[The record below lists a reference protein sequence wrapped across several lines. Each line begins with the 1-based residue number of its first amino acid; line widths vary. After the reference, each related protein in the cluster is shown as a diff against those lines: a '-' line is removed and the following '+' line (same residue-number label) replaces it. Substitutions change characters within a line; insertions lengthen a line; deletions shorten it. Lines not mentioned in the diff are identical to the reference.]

1 MRSNARRGTMTL
13 LAGLLLI
20 SVLSLG
26 ATTAGAVQTIKVAG
40 LAPEASFPG
49 AQVGAEAYFKYI
61 NSTNYLKGVKIQFV
75 TMANDDQDP
84 ATALTDVRQL
94 VTQDSVFA
102 IVPDLST
109 VNPGTYL
116 KEEKIPYVGWAIDGT
131 YCSTSPSTSIWGFG
145 YSGCVVPSNPP
156 IMPDNYGQLYAYVKG
171 KTGLAHPTLA
181 MFSNDDASGETSV
194 KLQSVEMNGVG
205 FKVVYNKAPVPI
217 TATDYT
223 PYVEAL
229 LSSAS
234 GKQPDVIVCQ
244 LTAQCIP
251 IWTAL
256 KNDGFSGTFYTPLGP
271 ISALASALAGTV
283 TVAYYNTSPNPGLT
297 DLENQLNA
305 FSPGTQPTGYA
316 NVPAYFGAAMFVQA
330 VHIVQTKKQAIT
342 PTNVQK
348 ALSTI
353 TFKIPGL
360 VGPVKYPASTVL
372 SSPGCS
378 QLVAYTGGTTK
389 ALYPYTCNYKTFKV
403 TAKAESAS

>member
-1 MRSNARRGTMTL
+1 
-13 LAGLLLI
+13 
-20 SVLSLG
+20 
-26 ATTAGAVQTIKVAG
+26 
-40 LAPEASFPG
+40 
-49 AQVGAEAYFKYI
+49 
-61 NSTNYLKGVKIQFV
+61 
-75 TMANDDQDP
+75 
-84 ATALTDVRQL
+84 
-94 VTQDSVFA
+94 
-102 IVPDLST
+102 
-109 VNPGTYL
+109 
-116 KEEKIPYVGWAIDGT
+116 
-131 YCSTSPSTSIWGFG
+131 
-145 YSGCVVPSNPP
+145 
-156 IMPDNYGQLYAYVKG
+156 
-171 KTGLAHPTLA
+171 